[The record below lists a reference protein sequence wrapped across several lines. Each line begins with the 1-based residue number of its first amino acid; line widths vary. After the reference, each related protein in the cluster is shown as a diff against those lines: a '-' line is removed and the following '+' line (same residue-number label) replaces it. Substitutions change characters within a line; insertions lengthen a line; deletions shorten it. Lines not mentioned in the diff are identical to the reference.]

1 MKIKMKKI
9 LLILSFLRNT
19 PESASEAINIAKQNR
34 AELVVLF
41 VLDIEFAENIVNKLT
56 DEGWIGGKPSEQL
69 YMSLLREYK
78 LQSEAR
84 TSEIEEQA
92 KKEDVKV
99 RSIIKSGAILEQ
111 TLKIVTLENPD
122 LIFISRRKRSSL
134 SRLIF
139 GSLANALQ
147 KRVRC
152 EVRIIDSE

>member
-56 DEGWIGGKPSEQL
+56 DEGWIGVKPSEQL

>member
-1 MKIKMKKI
+1 MVPPFFWGGEDVREIPPHDYWFYSAIGSDFQI
-9 LLILSFLRNT
+9 LDDKN
-19 PESASEAINIAKQNR
+19 ESIYGK
-34 AELVVLF
+34 V
-41 VLDIEFAENIVNKLT
+41 LT

-92 KKEDVKV
+92 KKEYVKV

-111 TLKIVTLENPD
+111 TLKIVTLEDPD
-122 LIFISRRKRSSL
+122 LIVISRRKRSSL